1 MDSRVRGNDIALFE
15 TFAMNLA
22 RATTTDGWHQE
33 RLATPAQLARHL
45 DGLVAL
51 DSRLAPVRERAGEVT
66 LRTGERGFA
75 GMAKVICGQQLS
87 TFSANAIWGR
97 VVALPGATTP
107 EGFLRLDEPTL
118 RAAGLSGG
126 KIRAMRAVAEAIAAG
141 TLDFA
146 ATETL
151 PAEEA
156 IAHLTTVKGV
166 GPWTA
171 EIYLLFC
178 VGHPDIFPA
187 GDLALKKA
195 VRDGLGLGDLP
206 ETRALIDIAAGWSPH
221 RGAAALLFWR
231 YFHALY
237 DRAGVTL

>member
-1 MDSRVRGNDIALFE
+1 MVSS
-15 TFAMNLA
+15 LA
-22 RATTTDGWHQE
+22 SASTAVDWHQE

-51 DSRLAPVRERAGEVT
+51 DSRLAPVRARAGEVA
-66 LRTGERGFA
+66 LRIGERGFA
-75 GMAKVICGQQLS
+75 GMAQVICSQQLS
-87 TFSANAIWGR
+87 TFSANAIWTR
-97 VVALPGATTP
+97 VVALPGAMAP
-107 EGFLRLDEPTL
+107 AGFLQLDEPTL

-126 KIRAMRAVAEAIAAG
+126 KIRAMRALAEAIAAG

-146 ATETL
+146 AAETL

-156 IAHLTTVKGV
+156 IAHLTMVKGV

-195 VRDGLGLGDLP
+195 VRDGLGLRDLP
-206 ETRALIDIAAGWSPH
+206 ETKALIDIAAAWSPH

>member
-1 MDSRVRGNDIALFE
+1 VVS
-15 TFAMNLA
+15 TFAESA
-22 RATTTDGWHQE
+22 SVTGDWHQE
-33 RLATPAQLARHL
+33 RLGTPALLVRHL
-45 DGLVAL
+45 DGLVRC
-51 DSRLAPVRERAGEVT
+51 DPRLAAVRERAGEIT

-75 GMAKVICGQQLS
+75 GMAKVICSQQLS
-87 TFSANAIWGR
+87 TFSADAIWGR

-107 EGFLRLDEPTL
+107 EGFLGLDEPTL
-118 RAAGLSGG
+118 RTAGLSGG
-126 KIRAMRAVAEAIAAG
+126 KIRAMRAVAEAMAAG

-146 ATETL
+146 AAETL
-151 PAEEA
+151 PADEA
-156 IAHLTTVKGV
+156 IAHLTAVKGV

-178 VGHPDIFPA
+178 VGHPDIVPA

-195 VRDGLGLGDLP
+195 VRDGLGLGELP
-206 ETRALIDIAAGWSPH
+206 ETKALIDIAADWSPH